1 LSLKETK
8 EVAQSV
14 ARAFRALRE
23 EVQEQIEHL
32 DKKPG
37 LTKGEKE
44 VRDKLQDALNI
55 SEEFIRKEIKDI
67 EKELE

>member
-1 LSLKETK
+1 M
-8 EVAQSV
+8 AQSV

>member
-1 LSLKETK
+1 MSLKETK

-23 EVQEQIEHL
+23 KVQEQIEHL

-55 SEEFIRKEIKDI
+55 SEEFIGKEIKDI